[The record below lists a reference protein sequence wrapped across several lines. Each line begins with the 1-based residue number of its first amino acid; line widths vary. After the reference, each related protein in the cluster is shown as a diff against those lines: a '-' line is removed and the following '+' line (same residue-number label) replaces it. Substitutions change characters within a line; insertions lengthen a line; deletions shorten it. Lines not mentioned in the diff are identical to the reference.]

1 MMTSHRFSL
10 VSCARH
16 T

>member
-1 MMTSHRFSL
+1 ML

-16 T
+16 CYAMHV